1 MFGYTCLTSKYPRS
15 YLFSVVANVGPR
27 GSSRS
32 LAVAYRQGNDSDV
45 YLSDLARM
53 RHVVTDILALIEI
66 LSDPANRAPLE
77 AERALAQSWYRRSQG
92 RTEAKSS
99 ERPSVPDSPQ
109 PPFIMPGSSHLRG
122 QGKLQPELP
131 WHDDALSEFPFTT
144 TCLLL
149 GLLRDDGHEDTN
161 ATNRNSVRPGDVQLQ
176 PLSTVFRGDCAEY
189 GLVVIDISD
198 FESGVKYGIVGF
210 PVRYMADVWY
220 RGETVGWDY
229 VEDRPPEREPDV
241 VIFSSRPRAPLSIL
255 QWLRKYTHCEEL
267 QEDPNSLRLEDRPLV
282 DAGALD
288 YIWPPELELKDEVE
302 NPATASSQGVISS
315 ISDYFWP
322 SKPTTRAKDA
332 STTIASRSS
341 TPYNVPR
348 KSPPDHAIDNLLILT
363 QEPDLH
369 LDDETIGKFQKLTE
383 FREQLRR
390 RLEEVPDSLG
400 PFSEASSHIL
410 RVAYAGCTHL
420 NWVAF
425 KNLAP
430 GVIAAAV
437 ASDEL
442 RNASALSL
450 CVDEFKLGGDEGDL
464 GDLAAVLAQ
473 STALK
478 QLYFLQGPER
488 DSDDASAHFYT
499 QLLLRGRSSG
509 DWGWLRDKTIYPT
522 CAFSTPLCNHRF
534 TWPSTASVT
543 FSSPDIQ
550 VFPVMHMFT
559 FGGYQREDVADADH
573 HLQQYQNSHS
583 YNHYYDMSNTL
594 LDAERF
600 AVRFLSYLNSV
611 GSGSDKAIL
620 RFAYEASSPI
630 TTITTTEN
638 DKSPPPSPSSGH
650 FDASPIP
657 AGFFGNHLAANDQSR
672 VKVRVRYI
680 QPGSWVILLNQ
691 RGRNLSDENDVL
703 LRYSFVRIRGA
714 SADLAPENQQQSP
727 VPVPV
732 SNFIDVI
739 GGLTDFLRET
749 VPGIDISPYEKLF
762 EDFEKDLHARRASL
776 ATGERRIDIGVMAES
791 SAWALLDQLF

>member
-15 YLFSVVANVGPR
+15 YLFAVVANVGPH
-27 GSSRS
+27 GTSRS

-53 RHVVTDILALIEI
+53 RHVVTDILTLIDI
-66 LSDPANRAPLE
+66 LSDPANRGPLE
-77 AERALAQSWYRRSQG
+77 AERALAQSWYRRSLG

-109 PPFIMPGSSHLRG
+109 PPFVMPGSCHLRG
-122 QGKLQPELP
+122 KGQLQPELP

-149 GLLRDDGHEDTN
+149 GLLRDDGHGDTN
-161 ATNRNSVRPGDVQLQ
+161 VTNRNSMRPGDVQLQ

-189 GLVVIDISD
+189 GLVVLDISD
-198 FESGVKYGIVGF
+198 FDSGVKYGIVGF

-229 VEDRPPEREPDV
+229 VEDRPPEKEPDV
-241 VIFSSRPRAPLSIL
+241 VLFSPRPRAPLSIL
-255 QWLRKYTHCEEL
+255 QWLRKYTHCADL
-267 QEDPNSLRLEDRPLV
+267 EDYPNSLRLEDRPLV
-282 DAGALD
+282 DAAAL
-288 YIWPPELELKDEVE
+288 
-302 NPATASSQGVISS
+302 
-315 ISDYFWP
+315 DYFWP
-322 SKPTTRAKDA
+322 SKPTTRAKEA
-332 STTIASRSS
+332 SLTIASRLTTSRAS
-341 TPYNVPR
+341 TIAASRSTMPYEVPQ
-348 KSPPDHAIDNLLILT
+348 KSPLDRAIDNLLILT
-363 QEPDLH
+363 QEPGLH
-369 LDDETIGKFQKLTE
+369 LDEETIGKFQKLAE

-450 CVDEFKLGGDEGDL
+450 CVDEFKLEGDEGDL
-464 GDLAAVLAQ
+464 GDLAAVLGQ
-473 STALK
+473 STTLN

-488 DSDDASAHFYT
+488 DSDDASARFYT

-509 DWGWLRDKTIYPT
+509 DLGWLRDKTIYPT

-543 FSSPDIQ
+543 FTSPDIQ

-559 FGGYQREDVADADH
+559 FRGYQREDVADADH

-583 YNHYYDMSNTL
+583 YSRYYDMSNTL

-600 AVRFLSYLNSV
+600 AVRFLSYLHSV

-630 TTITTTEN
+630 TTTTTTEN
-638 DKSPPPSPSSGH
+638 EKSPPPFPSSGQ
-650 FDASPIP
+650 FAASPIP

-672 VKVRVRYI
+672 IKVRVRYI
-680 QPGSWVILLNQ
+680 QPGSWVILLDQ
-691 RGRNLSDENDVL
+691 RGRSLSDESDVL

-714 SADLAPENQQQSP
+714 SADIAPENQQQSP
-727 VPVPV
+727 VPAPA
-732 SNFIDVI
+732 SNFVDVV
-739 GGLTDFLRET
+739 GGVTEFLRET
-749 VPGIDISPYEKLF
+749 VPGIDISPYEKRV
-762 EDFEKDLHARRASL
+762 EDVGKDLHTRRASL
-776 ATGERRIDIGVMAES
+776 ATGKRRIDIGVMAES
-791 SAWALLDQLF
+791 SARALLDQLL